1 MKMRVFSI
9 LLLALMFTGIVTVGA
24 QDAVECEAGFRAVTD
39 ANGTDVCLPE
49 APERVIALMESDL
62 DALLALGVD
71 VVGTTNGRGQST
83 PPRYLSE
90 YLPEALPVVGNL
102 YQPNLEA
109 VLALDPDLILM
120 GGFNDEDVLAQL
132 NAIAPVFNTLNA
144 GEDWKTQFERVGDA
158 LNMQDEVEAFI
169 EAYDERAA
177 EMGEALEAEE
187 PLQFIVARWS
197 ADGPQLMAPI
207 NFSSRI
213 LTDLGMVPPVEIP
226 ELAGEHQ
233 HTAPLSLE
241 NVGLLDVDWAFIGT
255 LQSEGEAVE
264 ALEEAIDTPLFQA
277 LDVVKDERVVFMDGS
292 LWTSVGGPLAALAVL
307 DDVEAALLAVE
318 AE

>member
-120 GGFNDEDVLAQL
+120 GGFNDEEVLA
-132 NAIAPVFNTLNA
+132 V
-144 GEDWKTQFERVGDA
+144 
-158 LNMQDEVEAFI
+158 
-169 EAYDERAA
+169 
-177 EMGEALEAEE
+177 
-187 PLQFIVARWS
+187 
-197 ADGPQLMAPI
+197 
-207 NFSSRI
+207 
-213 LTDLGMVPPVEIP
+213 
-226 ELAGEHQ
+226 
-233 HTAPLSLE
+233 
-241 NVGLLDVDWAFIGT
+241 
-255 LQSEGEAVE
+255 
-264 ALEEAIDTPLFQA
+264 
-277 LDVVKDERVVFMDGS
+277 
-292 LWTSVGGPLAALAVL
+292 
-307 DDVEAALLAVE
+307 
-318 AE
+318 